1 MKTKGN
7 SREKKMKEKEELICS
22 FLTYSIDEVAQGNY
36 SGSIVDLWTTRVW
49 TAWVHLYFF
58 SKYIGNLFGDEQQF
72 EKVGRWIVQLSPSL
86 REKIAYQS
94 IITVA

>member
-36 SGSIVDLWTTRVW
+36 SGSIVDL
-49 TAWVHLYFF
+49 
-58 SKYIGNLFGDEQQF
+58 
-72 EKVGRWIVQLSPSL
+72 
-86 REKIAYQS
+86 
-94 IITVA
+94 